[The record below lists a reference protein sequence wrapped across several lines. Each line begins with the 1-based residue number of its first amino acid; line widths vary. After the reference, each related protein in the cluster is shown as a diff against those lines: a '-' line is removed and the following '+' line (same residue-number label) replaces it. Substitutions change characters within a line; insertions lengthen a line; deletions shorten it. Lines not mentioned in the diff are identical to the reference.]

1 MIFKKCCYRIYQYV
15 LTSVMHI
22 IKYGNKVISKEGA
35 VYNIPQL
42 LERQGIKGR
51 VLIITGR
58 WKQNRKKRRTKI
70 MSLTHVLLCLR
81 IR

>member
-51 VLIITGR
+51 VLIITGPHIAINGTFPIVSIF
-58 WKQNRKKRRTKI
+58 QSIFPTKR
-70 MSLTHVLLCLR
+70 
-81 IR
+81 